1 VSAEGAVTIPSS
13 GGPAVT
19 GEDPHAR
26 FRLRGVTG
34 VWWRHAVALARVWK
48 VAFTW
53 FFVEPAFVLLAMG
66 LGVGRLVEPL
76 PGHGSYAAFVTPGMI
91 VGMGMFH
98 AIFECA
104 WGAFQRIQA
113 EVLSTQL
120 TTPTTVVELAA
131 GEVLWG
137 GTRAALSTV
146 AIGGLA
152 MALGWLSPT
161 AFPGVLLVAVGV
173 GLEFG
178 AVGLCF
184 AAASPTLS
192 TLTLVF
198 TVVATPLFFFSGSF
212 FPIDVLPGWLQ
223 PVAWAAPLTPGV
235 QVARGFAEGSFG
247 ASQAASAAYLL
258 ALAVAFFPLAAW
270 LLRRRLVK

>member
-1 VSAEGAVTIPSS
+1 MSAPSIPPHAVTA
-13 GGPAVT
+13 PAV
-19 GEDPHAR
+19 
-26 FRLRGVTG
+26 RLRSITG
-34 VWWRHAVALARVWK
+34 VWWRHAVALARVWR

-53 FFVEPAFVLLAMG
+53 FFIEPAFVLLAMG
-66 LGVGRLVEPL
+66 VGVGRLVGTL
-76 PGHGSYAAFVTPGMI
+76 PEHGSYAAFVTPGMV
-91 VGMGMFH
+91 VGMSMFH

-104 WGAFQRIQA
+104 WGAFQRIQQHVMA
-113 EVLSTQL
+113 TQL
-120 TTPTTVVELAA
+120 TTPITVAELAA

-137 GTRAALSTV
+137 GTRAFISTV

-152 MALGWLSPT
+152 VLLGWMPLA
-161 AFPGVLLVAVGV
+161 AFPGVMLASVLV

-184 AAASPTLS
+184 AAGSATLP

-212 FPIDVLPGWLQ
+212 FPIEVLPGFLQ
-223 PVAWAAPLTPGV
+223 PVAWLAPLTPGV
-235 QVARGFAEGSFG
+235 HLARGFTEGGFDATHG
-247 ASQAASAAYLL
+247 AAAGYQLL
-258 ALAVAFFPLAAW
+258 LSVVFYPLSVW

>member
-1 VSAEGAVTIPSS
+1 MSATTSATSS
-13 GGPAVT
+13 PTRVIM
-19 GEDPHAR
+19 
-26 FRLRGVTG
+26 RGRSITG

-48 VAFTW
+48 VAVTW
-53 FFVEPAFVLLAMG
+53 FLVEPGFILLAMG
-66 LGVGRLVEPL
+66 LGVGRLVGTL
-76 PGHGSYAAFVTPGMI
+76 PEHGSYSAFVTPGLV

-98 AIFECA
+98 ALFECS
-104 WGAFQRIQA
+104 WGAFQRIQQN
-113 EVLSTQL
+113 VLQTVL
-120 TTPTTVVELAA
+120 TTPITIAELAA

-137 GTRAALSTV
+137 GTRAAISTLSV
-146 AIGGLA
+146 GGLA
-152 MALGWLSPT
+152 VIIGWLPLS
-161 AFPGVLLVAVGV
+161 AFPGVVLVSTLV

-184 AAASPTLS
+184 AAASGTLP

-212 FPIDVLPGWLQ
+212 FPIEVLPGWLQ

-235 QVARGFAEGSFG
+235 HVARGFAEGSLD
-247 ASQAASAAYLL
+247 ASFLIPAAYLL
-258 ALAVAFFPLAAW
+258 TLSVAFYPLAVV

>member
-1 VSAEGAVTIPSS
+1 MSAEPAATIPTL
-13 GGPAVT
+13 GGPAVP
-19 GEDPHAR
+19 GADPHAR
-26 FRLRGVTG
+26 FRVRGVTG

-53 FFVEPAFVLLAMG
+53 FFLEPAFVLLAMG
-66 LGVGRLVEPL
+66 LGVGRLVETL
-76 PGHGSYAAFVTPGMI
+76 PGHGTYAEFVTPGMV

-104 WGAFQRIQA
+104 WGAFQRIQSQ
-113 EVLSTQL
+113 VLETQL
-120 TTPTTVVELAA
+120 TTPTTVTELAA

-152 MALGWLSPT
+152 MALGWLAPA
-161 AFPGVLLVAVGV
+161 AFPGVMLAAILV

-212 FPIDVLPGWLQ
+212 FPIEVLPAWLQ

-235 QVARGFAEGSFG
+235 HVARGFVEGFD
-247 ASQAASAAYLL
+247 ATHAWSALYLL
-258 ALAVAFFPLAAW
+258 VLAVAFFPLAAW
-270 LLRRRLVK
+270 LLKRRLVK

>member
-1 VSAEGAVTIPSS
+1 MSAPASAAPASPAPPAARL
-13 GGPAVT
+13 PAV
-19 GEDPHAR
+19 
-26 FRLRGVTG
+26 RLRGITG
-34 VWWRHAVALARVWK
+34 IWWRHAVALARVWR

-53 FFVEPAFVLLAMG
+53 FFIEPAFVLLAMG
-66 LGVGRLVEPL
+66 MGVGRLVGTL
-76 PGHGSYAAFVTPGMI
+76 PEHGSYASFVTPGMV
-91 VGMGMFH
+91 VGMAMFH
-98 AIFECA
+98 AIFECS
-104 WGAFQRIQA
+104 WGAFQRIQQNVM
-113 EVLSTQL
+113 ETLL
-120 TTPTTVVELAA
+120 TTPTTVGELAA

-152 MALGWLSPT
+152 VVLGWLPL
-161 AFPGVLLVAVGV
+161 AGLPGVMLAAVLV

-184 AAASPTLS
+184 AAGSATLP

-212 FPIDVLPGWLQ
+212 FPIEVLPAALQ
-223 PVAWAAPLTPGV
+223 PVAWLAPLTPGV
-235 QVARGFAEGSFG
+235 HLARGFAEGALDG
-247 ASQAASAAYLL
+247 THLAAAGYQLFLSL
-258 ALAVAFFPLAAW
+258 VFFPLAVT

>member
-1 VSAEGAVTIPSS
+1 MSVEVSSRAVL
-13 GGPAVT
+13 GPAQRV
-19 GEDPHAR
+19 R
-26 FRLRGVTG
+26 WRGITG

-48 VAFTW
+48 VAVTW
-53 FFVEPAFVLLAMG
+53 F
-66 LGVGRLVEPL
+66 LVEPGFVL
-76 PGHGSYAAFVTPGMI
+76 IAMGTGVGSLVGSIPGHGSYSRFVTPGLVI
-91 VGMGMFH
+91 GMGMFH

-104 WGAFQRIQA
+104 WGAFQRIQNDQM
-113 EVLSTQL
+113 ETML
-120 TTPTTVVELAA
+120 TTPTTVAELAA

-152 MALGWLSPT
+152 IAVGWLD
-161 AFPGVLLVAVGV
+161 AWALPGVMLASVLV

-212 FPIDVLPGWLQ
+212 FPIDVLPPMLQ
-223 PVAWAAPLTPGV
+223 PAAWVAPLTPGV
-235 QVARGFAEGSFG
+235 ELARGFAEGRLTAHHG
-247 ASQAASAAYLL
+247 LELLYLL
-258 ALAVAFFPLAAW
+258 VLSGIFFPLAVW